1 MTSEVGIHRGF
12 RNVVTKF
19 TSHTTQKAQS
29 QKNDILL
36 TLRVW
41 NQNIFTAFYNRSI
54 IVKKV
59 YLLLWLLKVTWLNTP
74 PEDGT
79 GEQKHVWVAIL

>member
-1 MTSEVGIHRGF
+1 MTSKVWNHSGF

-19 TSHTTQKAQS
+19 TSHTAQKAQS

-54 IVKKV
+54 IAKKV
-59 YLLLWLLKVTWLNTP
+59 YLLLWFLKVHHLKMAQVCRNMS
-74 PEDGT
+74 G
-79 GEQKHVWVAIL
+79 